1 MSVSHVAERS
11 AVYELSA
18 AISPPFV
25 VSFDFLATAP
35 QGIKE
40 IRALILSLAASGRLR
55 AQNAGDEPAGSLLR
69 MLRDEWSCRG
79 EVASKR
85 RLGSQTLPVD
95 AQRPTPSGW
104 QYVRLGAVLDMFNG
118 RAFKPTDWQS
128 QGTPIVRIQNLNNP
142 HAPYNH
148 CDPTTI
154 QPQHTI
160 FKDTF
165 LISWSGTPG
174 TSFGAFIWTGGTA
187 ALNQHIFK
195 CEQVAPV
202 YLPAFLRLA
211 INSQLDVLI
220 SRAHG
225 GVGLQHVTKGTL
237 ENLSLP
243 LPPIAE
249 QARIVARVEELMQL
263 CDALEAHGRLQDE
276 QHARLVAT
284 LFNALAASESVD
296 ALAENWR
303 RIATHLDLVL
313 DRPEAVD
320 TLEQTILRLA
330 THGLLIRNDVQE
342 SLPNLR
348 PDVEP
353 RVAEMFD
360 VPSHWAWR
368 KLGSVLESGPS
379 NGFSPKP
386 SELSEGVHCLTLSA
400 TTKGYFRAECFKVID
415 IDADTARRYYLK
427 KGDLLIQRANS
438 LEHVGIAA
446 IYDGDDDEYTFP
458 DLMMRMRVI
467 PSLVSLE
474 YLHVWL
480 ISTDARIYI
489 KSKATGTQ
497 GNMPKI
503 NQGVV
508 REIPVPLPPLEEQH
522 RIVARVEQ
530 LRRLCANLRERLQQS
545 RTTQAHLADA
555 LVSAAAQLPAC

>member
-1 MSVSHVAERS
+1 
-11 AVYELSA
+11 
-18 AISPPFV
+18 
-25 VSFDFLATAP
+25 
-35 QGIKE
+35 
-40 IRALILSLAASGRLR
+40 
-55 AQNAGDEPAGSLLR
+55 
-69 MLRDEWSCRG
+69 
-79 EVASKR
+79 
-85 RLGSQTLPVD
+85 
-95 AQRPTPSGW
+95 
-104 QYVRLGAVLDMFNG
+104 
-118 RAFKPTDWQS
+118 
-128 QGTPIVRIQNLNNP
+128 
-142 HAPYNH
+142 
-148 CDPTTI
+148 
-154 QPQHTI
+154 
-160 FKDTF
+160 
-165 LISWSGTPG
+165 
-174 TSFGAFIWTGGTA
+174 
-187 ALNQHIFK
+187 
-195 CEQVAPV
+195 
-202 YLPAFLRLA
+202 
-211 INSQLDVLI
+211 
-220 SRAHG
+220 
-225 GVGLQHVTKGTL
+225 
-237 ENLSLP
+237 
-243 LPPIAE
+243 
-249 QARIVARVEELMQL
+249 
-263 CDALEAHGRLQDE
+263 
-276 QHARLVAT
+276 
-284 LFNALAASESVD
+284 
-296 ALAENWR
+296 
-303 RIATHLDLVL
+303 VL